1 MDRISPE
8 QLSLLIDEHGASL
21 VLYAQQWCD
30 GPEDVVQEVFI
41 KLMRQQPVPTNL
53 VGWLY
58 RVVRNGAISE
68 SRASS
73 RRVRYERNAGA
84 RNPSWFETAA
94 GEQKLDAEEATAAL
108 QHLPPDER
116 EVVVLR
122 IWGGLSFEEIAEVV
136 GKSSSTAHRRYLSG
150 LEALREKWSISC
162 QE

>member
-30 GPEDVVQEVFI
+30 GPEDVVQEGFI

-68 SRASS
+68 SRATA
-73 RRVRYERNAGA
+73 RRVRHEKNAGVA
-84 RNPSWFETAA
+84 NLRWFEAA
-94 GEQKLDAEEATAAL
+94 SGQNQLDVDDATAAL
-108 QHLPPDER
+108 HDLPPDER

-122 IWGGLSFEEIAEVV
+122 IWGGLSFEQISDVIE
-136 GKSSSTAHRRYLSG
+136 KSSSTAHRRYLSG

-162 QE
+162 RK